1 MSKIYDAIMGLV
13 VADAVGVPVEFKARG
28 TFNVTDMI
36 GYGTYNQP
44 PGTWSD
50 DSSMTL
56 ATVESMARLGK
67 IDPGD
72 IMNNFARWLYDKE
85 FTPYGKVFDAGMTT
99 QIAVGRYKSGTDYNL
114 CGGDDVRDNGNGSLM
129 RILPLAFTDCDD
141 ETIEAVSSLT
151 HAHEISRT
159 ACKIYVHIA
168 RDLIA
173 GKKLEDLISNIHT
186 ERKEFGILP
195 LLKVMRHKEV
205 RSTGYV
211 VHTLEAALWCLL
223 NSKSYRECV
232 LLAVN
237 LGEDTDT
244 IAAVAGGLASIIYGR
259 GRDNE
264 NGIPEEW
271 ISQIARK
278 EWIEELCGS
287 FAGKFPKYD

>member
-1 MSKIYDAIMGLV
+1 MSKIYDAVMGLV

-36 GYGTYNQP
+36 GYGTYNLP

-56 ATVESMARLGK
+56 ATIESMARLGK

-114 CGGDDVRDNGNGSLM
+114 CGGDDIRDNGNGSLM

-141 ETIEAVSSLT
+141 ATIEAVSALT
-151 HAHEISRT
+151 HAHAISKI

-186 ERKEFGILP
+186 EHKEFRILP

-237 LGEDTDT
+237 LGDDTDT
-244 IAAVAGGLASIIYGR
+244 IAAVAGGLAGILYGR

-271 ISQIARK
+271 ITQIARK
-278 EWIEELCGS
+278 EWIEKLCS
-287 FAGKFPKYD
+287 SLACKFPKYD